1 MGRRYQLL
9 LAVLVAGVVMA
20 GVANAGIPDPALS
33 DVPEVAYAPGGSLQY
48 IVTVNGASGPIDTA
62 DVQLV
67 FSTEAEGLIAWCTG
81 QDHTGG
87 IISAQTDANGIA
99 IFDIAAGGCIDP
111 ARTVGTPVVEVFANG
126 IKLAEVGCV
135 SPDVVDN
142 NGVLPTSGWVLTGL
156 AEVGL
161 SDASFHTPA
170 IKTGTYEYCTDI
182 NSDLLIGLDDA
193 SIMTPFIKGGSN
205 CTSP

>member
-20 GVANAGIPDPALS
+20 GVANAGIPDPNLS
-33 DVPEVAYAPGGSLQY
+33 DVPNVLYVPGGGLPY
-48 IVTVNGASGPIDTA
+48 IVTVNGSEGPIDTA

-67 FSTEAEGLIAWCTG
+67 FSTEADGLIAWCTG
-81 QDHTGG
+81 QPHVGG
-87 IISAQTDANGIA
+87 IITAQTDASGFA
-99 IFDIAAGGCIDP
+99 TFDIAAGGCIDP

-135 SPDVVDN
+135 SPDAVDN
-142 NGVLPTSGWVLTGL
+142 NGVLPTAGWVVGGMAVVGL
-156 AEVGL
+156 A
-161 SDASFHTPA
+161 DASFHTPP
-170 IKTGTYEYCTDI
+170 IKSGTYEFCTDF
-182 NSDLLIGLDDA
+182 NSDMVIGLDDA
-193 SIMTPFIKGGSN
+193 SILTPWVKAGSS

>member
-33 DVPEVAYAPGGSLQY
+33 DVPEVVFVPGGGLQY
-48 IVTVNGASGPIDTA
+48 IVTVNGSAGPIDTA

-67 FSTEAEGLIAWCTG
+67 FSEEADTLIAWCTG
-81 QDHTGG
+81 QAHTGR
-87 IISAQTDANGIA
+87 IISAQTNASGLA
-99 IFDIAAGGCIDP
+99 TFDIAAGGCIDP
-111 ARTVGTPVVEVFANG
+111 ARTAGTPVVEVFANG

-142 NGVLPTSGWVLTGL
+142 NGVLPTAGWNVGGT
-156 AEVGL
+156 AVVGL
-161 SDASFHTPA
+161 SDASFHTPP
-170 IKTGTYEYCTDI
+170 IKSGAYEYCTDM

-193 SIMTPFIKGGSN
+193 SILTPYIKGGAN